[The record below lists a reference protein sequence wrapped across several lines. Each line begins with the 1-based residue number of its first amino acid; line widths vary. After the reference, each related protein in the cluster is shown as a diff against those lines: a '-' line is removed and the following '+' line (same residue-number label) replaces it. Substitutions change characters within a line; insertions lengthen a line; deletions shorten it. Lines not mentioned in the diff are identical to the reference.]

1 MTELQQRYEAE
12 TGQSIRRP
20 PMEIKFSG
28 NYPKLH
34 GQSSAKLL
42 EVHQITIDEDTPK
55 ELLDYDTTMTDGSKF
70 YLSNGEYLQL
80 ILIGNFMIPFCTLRR
95 CTYENVQKYVPN
107 IGKTFDLIVK
117 EGNW

>member
-1 MTELQQRYEAE
+1 
-12 TGQSIRRP
+12 
-20 PMEIKFSG
+20 MEIKFSG
-28 NYPKLH
+28 YYPKLH
-34 GQSSAKLL
+34 SQSSAKLL
-42 EVHQITIDEDTPK
+42 AVNQITIDKNTPK

-80 ILIGNFMIPFCTLRR
+80 IMIGNFMIPFCTLRR

-107 IGKTFDLIVK
+107 IGKTFDLVVK